1 MTSFVSLFDGCV
13 CFCTNQP
20 AHLSR
25 SSPGVGFHPNLHPNQ
40 GFIRVRDIYCC
51 CVNWFQNM
59 PELYRIA
66 HYLQPSPTSSPV
78 SRTCEVSEKSE
89 AFLYAFLGEEGAH
102 ERGSRCCLR
111 EFRASA
117 DARVPFPQGK
127 GTKGCRGP
135 ARFPCGVP
143 APMQAACVGDPCAS
157 RTARKTDAVPG
168 CDRNGACVH
177 PGGRERGRRYPV
189 CFRE

>member
-1 MTSFVSLFDGCV
+1 MMTSFVSLFDGCV

-143 APMQAACVGDPCAS
+143 APGPPSDKYLVSVEPRRGAPNS
-157 RTARKTDAVPG
+157 IPSVP
-168 CDRNGACVH
+168 H
-177 PGGRERGRRYPV
+177 
-189 CFRE
+189 